1 MHTQLVNIGF
11 IKQSDG
17 KYRSAELGVTVAIN
31 KADTTK
37 IDVYMIDQILTVTIE
52 DLEESI
58 LNGGFGE
65 F

>member
-17 KYRSAELGVTVAIN
+17 KYRSAELEVTVAIN

-37 IDVYMIDQILTVTIE
+37 IDVYMIDRILTVTIE

>member
-17 KYRSAELGVTVAIN
+17 KYRSAEFEVTVAIN

-37 IDVYMIDQILTVTIE
+37 IDVYMIDRILTVTIE